1 MDELRIVK
9 KTYKKEYQVK
19 LEYIANN
26 TYQPY
31 IFSCELLKNIQA
43 HNSDITSTVINE
55 NKLLSS
61 SDDKTIKIWDLN
73 SGDLLNTLIGHTG
86 SIHALTIHNDKIISG
101 ANDKTIKIWD
111 LESGKLSCT
120 ILGHNNHI
128 YSVIGY
134 DDKFISSSLDRTIKI
149 WSLEDKKI
157 LVVINLEYSAWSLAI
172 SNDRLVAGLSDG
184 TLKIYDISSGSL
196 LSSCKEHEDSIT
208 SISIEENIIITVSKD
223 RTIKIWNSE
232 NLGLIKNINA
242 HNAAIWSVI
251 SNKNKIITSSDDKT
265 IKIFDMDGNLSDSIS
280 GNSDWIGALA
290 QTNGKL
296 IAGLGN
302 GTIKIWSKKPKNN
315 CDNINFQSKDF
326 EKSPFDTEKEALEK
340 KDNYDKELFNKL
352 IDYDYINIGKV
363 QIIAEDYSLEN
374 KLLPIKITISCQ
386 KILDFSKLTKNFIS
400 KINIDNKDAEDLHN
414 SSIFHN
420 LYIKYYFEKNK
431 LNYELSLIFI
441 DKKYILDLNTKTVD
455 PSRQMVKVKSDRLKI
470 LNLLPDR
477 PKEFLFNQLIHDC
490 NSIDISDTFRTP
502 FEEQTTFENRVKDK
516 LINYGEINI
525 GKVNL
530 VAEKYNVEEEIFPVQ
545 VNVSC
550 EKILNLISLKKE
562 FSSYSKIDRYKS
574 KEIYEKSKIYN
585 LYINFVEKNDI
596 LFYRLMFIYN
606 ETKYFLY

>member
-9 KTYKKEYQVK
+9 KTYKKEYQEKV
-19 LEYIANN
+19 EYTANN
-26 TYQPY
+26 IYQPY
-31 IFSCELLKNIQA
+31 VFSCELVKNIQA
-43 HNSDITSTVINE
+43 HNSDITSIIINE

-61 SDDKTIKIWDLN
+61 SDDKTIKIWDFD
-73 SGDLLNTLIGHTG
+73 SGALLNTLIGHNS
-86 SIHALTIHNDKIISG
+86 SIHALTTHNNKIISG
-101 ANDKTIKIWD
+101 ANDKTIKIWG
-111 LESGKLSCT
+111 LESGKLICT
-120 ILGHNNHI
+120 ILGHDNHI
-128 YSVIGY
+128 YAIIGY
-134 DDKFISSSLDRTIKI
+134 EDKFISSSLDRTIKI
-149 WSLEDKKI
+149 WSLEYKKI
-157 LVVINLEYSAWSLAI
+157 LVIINLEYSAWSLAI
-172 SNDRLVAGLSDG
+172 SNARLVAGLSDG
-184 TLKIYDISSGSL
+184 TLKIYDILSGSL
-196 LSSCKEHEDSIT
+196 LLSCKEHEDSIT
-208 SISIEENIIITVSKD
+208 SISIEKNIIITVSKD
-223 RTIKIWNSE
+223 RTIKIWDSE
-232 NLGLIKNINA
+232 NLSLIKNINA

-302 GTIKIWSKKPKNN
+302 GTLKIWSKKPKNN
-315 CDNINFQSKDF
+315 CDSISFESKDF

-340 KDNYDKELFNKL
+340 ENNYNNELFNKL
-352 IDYDYINIGKV
+352 ISYDYINIGTV

-400 KINIDNKDAEDLHN
+400 KININNKDAEDLYK

-420 LYIKYYFEKNK
+420 LYIKYYFDKNK
-431 LNYELSLIFI
+431 LNYQLSVIFS
-441 DKKYILDLNTKTVD
+441 DKKYILDPSIKTVE
-455 PSRQMVKVKSDRLKI
+455 PSRQIVKVKSDRLNI

-502 FEEQTTFENRVKDK
+502 FEEQSAFENRVKNK

-530 VAEKYNVEEEIFPVQ
+530 IAEKYNIEEEIFPIQ
-545 VNVSC
+545 VNVYC
-550 EKILNLISLKKE
+550 EKILNLVSLKKE
-562 FSSYSKIDRYKS
+562 FSSYCKIDRYKS

-585 LYINFVEKNDI
+585 LYINFVEKDSI

-606 ETKYFLY
+606 ETKYFLH